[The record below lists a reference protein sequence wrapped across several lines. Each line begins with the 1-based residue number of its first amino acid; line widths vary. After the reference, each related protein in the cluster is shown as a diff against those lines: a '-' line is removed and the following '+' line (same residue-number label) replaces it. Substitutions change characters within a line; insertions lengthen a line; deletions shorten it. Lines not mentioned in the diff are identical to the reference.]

1 MGYPMPLSREAMRGA
16 EHRRLSTPECEFLF
30 HRLSE
35 GALLVTVTG
44 HDRGQLGTSPLDELR
59 MELLRYKPLEL
70 FFDARA
76 ATAAVRVSNEWT
88 RFFSLHKADLKRVS
102 ILVTTKTM
110 NLTMSIAQHLSGTG
124 NLIQIYTDPVLFDA
138 RVLEKTAAGSTHA
151 TRSTQ

>member
-1 MGYPMPLSREAMRGA
+1 MGYPLPLSRETLRGR

-30 HRLSE
+30 RRLRE

-44 HDRGQLGTSPLDELR
+44 YDRGELGTSPLDELR
-59 MELLRYKPLEL
+59 MELMRYKPLEL

-88 RFFSLHKADLKRVS
+88 QFFASHKSELKRVS

-124 NLIQIYTDPVLFDA
+124 NLIQIYTDTALFDA
-138 RVLEKTAAGSTHA
+138 RVLEATAS
-151 TRSTQ
+151 Q